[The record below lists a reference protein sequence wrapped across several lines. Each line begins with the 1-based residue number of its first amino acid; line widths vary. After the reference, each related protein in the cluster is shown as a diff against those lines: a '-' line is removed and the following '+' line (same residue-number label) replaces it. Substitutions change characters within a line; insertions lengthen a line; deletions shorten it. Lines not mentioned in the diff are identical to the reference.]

1 MLPRLQRLREGIAER
16 GCSSAILAGSAHAIH
31 LTGYCRYL
39 GGPAAVVI
47 DAEAKRTL
55 VVPRYEH
62 EAAAETAKADEV
74 VGYGASDFLDFDPLP
89 KLVAA
94 CLEHV
99 EKGRIG
105 LAGEA
110 GAVFSGSDMDWV
122 RVDDLVTEI
131 RARKDADEI
140 EKIARS
146 YELALTAQRA
156 VRELLAEGASEVELC
171 SAAYAAA
178 QNAAG
183 QPIELIAVVASGP
196 NSAAVSSPVCV
207 PGERRVGDGEP
218 VLADLAVRCAGY
230 WGDTT
235 RTSIRGSNPRVAEVR
250 DAIAAIV
257 PRLAGL
263 LRPGIRAHEI
273 FEAAREEILSRFP
286 DGSFPHHAG
295 HGIGIAVA
303 EELQLVPTD
312 STPLEAGMVLAIEP
326 GVYFPGRFGVRVE
339 DMYIVTADGG
349 RIVSSLGS

>member
-1 MLPRLQRLREGIAER
+1 MLPRQQRLLDGLAER
-16 GCSSAILAGSAHAIH
+16 GCSSAILVGSAHAIH

-39 GGPAAVVI
+39 GGPAAVVV
-47 DAEAKRTL
+47 DADAKRTL
-55 VVPRYEH
+55 VVPRYELG
-62 EAAAETAKADEV
+62 AAEETAEAEV
-74 VGYGASDFLDFDPLP
+74 AVGYGASDFLDFDPLP

-94 CLEHV
+94 CLAHV
-99 EKGRIG
+99 GKGRVG
-105 LAGEA
+105 LAGDAEIS
-110 GAVFSGSDMDWV
+110 SGSIPDRV
-122 RVDDLVTEI
+122 RVDDLVAEV
-131 RARKDADEI
+131 RACKDADETA
-140 EKIARS
+140 KIARS

-156 VRELLAEGASEVELC
+156 VCELLEEGASEIELS

-183 QPIELIAVVASGP
+183 QPIELISFIASGP
-196 NSAAVSSPVCV
+196 NSALVSSPVCV
-207 PGERRVGDGEP
+207 PGGRRVGEGEP

-235 RTSIRGSNPRVAEVR
+235 RTSIRGANPRVAEVR

-257 PRLAGL
+257 PRLARL
-263 LRPGIRAHEI
+263 LRPGVRAHEI
-273 FEAAREEILSRFP
+273 FEAAAEEILSRFP

-312 STPLEAGMVLAIEP
+312 DTPLESGMVLAIEP

-339 DMYIVTADGG
+339 DMYVVTEDGG
-349 RIVSSLGS
+349 RLVSSAIGD